1 MFFKTRNS
9 VKILNVDLDLS
20 AMPSMCSAKL
30 ISIVGSG
37 QLKKQM
43 APLEDER
50 YAYHSLITMTLNQIP
65 LVRMIQPGCPTC
77 ASLLAAGL
85 GIEHADC
92 EALRKLEDP
101 LNQPFVSLNQ
111 SITQLKPLLSL
122 LESGL
127 YVIAEGICMPTDG
140 EGHFFWDIQNTW
152 TESAATAGAFIGSD
166 YEYVNG
172 WPLYLY
178 PTETSACLNPER
190 VTHYEELFRTSA
202 ARPRAVVYHLNEFM
216 NFILDGHHKACAV
229 ARLRQPLDCLFIIP
243 VSGIA
248 YSRDSKRKPK
258 QFYFSSIPVSA
269 DQLPARFQAAFHP
282 LRREEKA
289 VKLQDLS
296 AYPLNSTSWDAAY
309 RNSAQFYPTVV
320 EAAEMAAA
328 GLNWNRALDDKQ
340 LYAFLRMDVQD
351 KELKTMALFNYLR
364 CRRDPR
370 LKALALTCL
379 DDQSPKVL
387 RKAAYQALRIFPED
401 PEVEQRFIDYLVQ
414 CDDPH
419 DEILPLIHSFWD
431 QQDSC
436 R

>member
-1 MFFKTRNS
+1 MS
-9 VKILNVDLDLS
+9 DLRQL
-20 AMPSMCSAKL
+20 
-30 ISIVGSG
+30 VSG
-37 QLKKQM
+37 
-43 APLEDER
+43 
-50 YAYHSLITMTLNQIP
+50 
-65 LVRMIQPGCPTC
+65 
-77 ASLLAAGL
+77 GL

-229 ARLRQPLDCLFIIP
+229 AAAASTPGLFVYHSRQRL
-243 VSGIA
+243 A

-269 DQLPARFQAAFHP
+269 DQLPAVFKPRSTLCGGRKRP
-282 LRREEKA
+282 L
-289 VKLQDLS
+289 S
-296 AYPLNSTSWDAAY
+296 
-309 RNSAQFYPTVV
+309 F
-320 EAAEMAAA
+320 
-328 GLNWNRALDDKQ
+328 
-340 LYAFLRMDVQD
+340 
-351 KELKTMALFNYLR
+351 
-364 CRRDPR
+364 
-370 LKALALTCL
+370 
-379 DDQSPKVL
+379 
-387 RKAAYQALRIFPED
+387 RIF
-401 PEVEQRFIDYLVQ
+401 QLTR
-414 CDDPH
+414 
-419 DEILPLIHSFWD
+419 
-431 QQDSC
+431 
-436 R
+436 

>member
-1 MFFKTRNS
+1 MN
-9 VKILNVDLDLS
+9 
-20 AMPSMCSAKL
+20 
-30 ISIVGSG
+30 
-37 QLKKQM
+37 
-43 APLEDER
+43 
-50 YAYHSLITMTLNQIP
+50 
-65 LVRMIQPGCPTC
+65 
-77 ASLLAAGL
+77 
-85 GIEHADC
+85 
-92 EALRKLEDP
+92 
-101 LNQPFVSLNQ
+101 
-111 SITQLKPLLSL
+111 
-122 LESGL
+122 
-127 YVIAEGICMPTDG
+127 
-140 EGHFFWDIQNTW
+140 
-152 TESAATAGAFIGSD
+152 
-166 YEYVNG
+166 
-172 WPLYLY
+172 LY

-289 VKLQDLS
+289 VKLQDLP

>member
-9 VKILNVDLDLS
+9 VKILDVDLDLS
-20 AMPSMCSAKL
+20 AMPSMRSAKL

-43 APLEDER
+43 APIEDER

-65 LVRMIQPGCPTC
+65 LVQMIQPGCPTC

-101 LNQPFVSLNQ
+101 LNQPFVSLDQ
-111 SITQLKPLLSL
+111 SITQMEPLLSL

-127 YVIAEGICMPTDG
+127 YVVGEGICMPTDG

-166 YEYVNG
+166 YEYVSG

-202 ARPRAVVYHLNEFM
+202 ARPRALVYSLNEFM
-216 NFILDGHHKACAV
+216 NFILDGHHKACAA

-248 YSRDSKRKPK
+248 YSRDSKRQPK

-289 VKLQDLS
+289 VKLQDLP
-296 AYPLNSTSWDAAY
+296 AELNVMGCRLSKQ
-309 RNSAQFYPTVV
+309 RTVLSDGGGSRGNGRCGFKLEPGPGRRTALRFPADGRSGQRIKNNRV
-320 EAAEMAAA
+320 VQLFALPPRSAAEGVSA
-328 GLNWNRALDDKQ
+328 D
-340 LYAFLRMDVQD
+340 
-351 KELKTMALFNYLR
+351 
-364 CRRDPR
+364 
-370 LKALALTCL
+370 
-379 DDQSPKVL
+379 
-387 RKAAYQALRIFPED
+387 
-401 PEVEQRFIDYLVQ
+401 
-414 CDDPH
+414 
-419 DEILPLIHSFWD
+419 LP
-431 QQDSC
+431 
-436 R
+436 